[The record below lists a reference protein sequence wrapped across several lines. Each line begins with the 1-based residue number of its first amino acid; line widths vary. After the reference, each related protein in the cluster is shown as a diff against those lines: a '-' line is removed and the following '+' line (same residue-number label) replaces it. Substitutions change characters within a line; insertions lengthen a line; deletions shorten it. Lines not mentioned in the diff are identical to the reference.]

1 MFFYLYFRY
10 NLNRYHRTID
20 RYMKPIPT
28 ISRKIDIELLPISR
42 HILFI
47 LFERKGDMI
56 EARTMQDVSKF
67 ESNQVISAKV
77 LRGEYRLLRRKQR
90 GSVWKVYREIVRTDG
105 AIINGLYFCTGCKR
119 VMRSF
124 NTSNLRTHKCHVDYL
139 RTEELCEEG
148 IAEIHPPKL
157 DVRTTTPLE
166 VNSSPNYH
174 VSLAGFVGAPPE
186 LELLSAVGVVIPRG
200 RTAARALGKALR
212 RFARLTQAGA
222 GYLENDRRDE
232 VTGFHV
238 HGDKEQN
245 WWHGPTVSVISEYT
259 YLSIFLI

>member
-1 MFFYLYFRY
+1 
-10 NLNRYHRTID
+10 
-20 RYMKPIPT
+20 MKPIPT

-47 LFERKGDMI
+47 LFERKDDMI

-245 WWHGPTVSVISEYT
+245 
-259 YLSIFLI
+259 